1 MRLTCLCTTTQ
12 RGHPSLLPCVRST
25 SCLIPLTSTSLLL
38 AFSFL
43 FICLLTA
50 LARSPFSLRFNYVSS
65 PFFSDALLLN
75 TVPARSPP
83 PSHNNG
89 LMPHPIVPLPWHPF
103 AYCLDCH
110 PVAPLHHRAITL
122 LPHRTI
128 ALAPLD
134 PSPALSLPTPSSTH
148 AQVRQHQAA
157 GPIYG
162 PTRCACLCHFP
173 FSHPHVRHRP
183 SLLIATNA
191 VGMQVVSGA
200 SSLILFF
207 PIVFFG
213 LTPPTP
219 CSRHYSFPWPR
230 HLAHFACSM

>member
-1 MRLTCLCTTTQ
+1 MRLTCLSTTTQ

-50 LARSPFSLRFNYVSS
+50 LARSPFSFRFNYVSS
-65 PFFSDALLLN
+65 PLFSDALLLN

-128 ALAPLD
+128 ALGPLTHHPPCHHQPPLQPMRKSASIKPLAPYTGQLD
-134 PSPALSLPTPSSTH
+134 VPAFAISPSHTPTFVT
-148 AQVRQHQAA
+148 VR
-157 GPIYG
+157 
-162 PTRCACLCHFP
+162 AC
-173 FSHPHVRHRP
+173 
-183 SLLIATNA
+183 
-191 VGMQVVSGA
+191 
-200 SSLILFF
+200 
-207 PIVFFG
+207 
-213 LTPPTP
+213 
-219 CSRHYSFPWPR
+219 
-230 HLAHFACSM
+230 